1 MKRKNQAMDRISIAA
16 DALIDA
22 EYANTVLKEFPNL
35 SAPKSIEEAF
45 LIQDAVLKKRGGEIA
60 AWKVGPGSGEI
71 TITCAPIT
79 VDRVF
84 KSPAKLANSNRLKG
98 IECEI
103 AFRLGNDLP
112 NMGTTYSR
120 DDIKNSIK
128 TVTVAIEAVETRFDS
143 WPVADPLWALA
154 DNQSNEALIIGEEIE
169 FFDEQ
174 QLKGLEGRLVIDQL
188 EIVANAGF
196 PGGDPLS
203 LIAELANHM
212 SNRSSDVQARGLRSG
227 DIITTGSWNGVDFAA
242 QNSLI
247 KAYFNELGSATLE
260 FTS

>member
-1 MKRKNQAMDRISIAA
+1 MDRISIAA

-22 EYANTVLKEFPNL
+22 ENANTVLKEFPNL
-35 SAPKSIEEAF
+35 SAPKSVEEAF
-45 LIQDAVLKKRGGEIA
+45 LVQDAVLKKRGGEIA
-60 AWKVGPGSGEI
+60 AWKVGPGSGEM

-112 NMGTTYSR
+112 NMGMTYSR
-120 DDIKNSIK
+120 DDIKKSIK

-154 DNQSNEALIIGEEIE
+154 DNQSNEALIIGEEME
-169 FFDEQ
+169 FSDEQ

-188 EIVANAGF
+188 EVVANAGF
-196 PGGDPLS
+196 PGGDPLK
-203 LIAELANHM
+203 LITKLANHIP
-212 SNRSSDVQARGLRSG
+212 NRSSDVQARGLRSG
-227 DIITTGSWNGVDFAA
+227 DIITTGSWNGVAFAT

-247 KAYFNELGSATLE
+247 KAYFNELGAAIVE
-260 FTS
+260 FNS

>member
-1 MKRKNQAMDRISIAA
+1 MDRISIAA
-16 DALIDA
+16 CALIDA
-22 EYANTVLKEFPNL
+22 ENAKTALKEFPNL
-35 SAPKSIEEAF
+35 SAPNSIEEAF

-60 AWKVGPGSGEI
+60 AWKVGPGSGEM

-84 KSPAKLANSNRLKG
+84 NSPARLANSNRLKG

-112 NMGTTYSR
+112 SMGMTYSR

-128 TVTVAIEAVETRFDS
+128 SLMVAIEAVETRFDS
-143 WPVADPLWALA
+143 WPVANPLWALA
-154 DNQSNEALIIGEEIE
+154 DNQSNEALIIGDEIE
-169 FFDEQ
+169 FFGEQ
-174 QLKGLEGRLVIDQL
+174 QIRGLEGRLIIDQQV
-188 EIVANAGF
+188 IVADAGF

-203 LIAELANHM
+203 LIAELANHI
-212 SNRSSDVQARGLRSG
+212 SSRSSYVQARGLRSG
-227 DIITTGSWNGVDFAA
+227 DIITTGSWNGVDFAT

-247 KAYFNELGSATLE
+247 KAYFSELGFATLE

>member
-1 MKRKNQAMDRISIAA
+1 MKGKNQAMDRISIAA
-16 DALIDA
+16 CALIDA
-22 EYANTVLKEFPNL
+22 ENANTVLKEFPNL
-35 SAPKSIEEAF
+35 SAPNSIEEAF

-60 AWKVGPGSGEI
+60 AWKVGPGSGEM

-84 KSPAKLANSNRLKG
+84 NSPARLANSNSLKG
-98 IECEI
+98 IEWEI

-112 NMGTTYSR
+112 SMGMTYSR

-128 TVTVAIEAVETRFDS
+128 TLMVAIEAVETRFDS
-143 WPVADPLWALA
+143 WPVANPLWALA
-154 DNQSNEALIIGEEIE
+154 DNQSNEALIIGDEIE
-169 FFDEQ
+169 FFDEL
-174 QLKGLEGRLVIDQL
+174 QLKGLEGRLVIDHQ
-188 EIVANAGF
+188 EVVADAGF
-196 PGGDPLS
+196 PGEDPLS
-203 LIAELANHM
+203 LITELANHM

-242 QNSLI
+242 QNSSI
-247 KAYFNELGSATLE
+247 KASFNEVGSATLE